1 MTVEHLPHLSQVLG
15 IWIREYSVQ
24 DFSDLTCPLKAES
37 DRRTS
42 DKLPSKAL
50 MNLKVPKFEISNRLD
65 FHDFV
70 VPKKQKIQKIFIDT
84 KKWSQKLNPKNLFWA
99 QTQKMCP

>member
-1 MTVEHLPHLSQVLG
+1 M
-15 IWIREYSVQ
+15 
-24 DFSDLTCPLKAES
+24 AES

-50 MNLKVPKFEISNRLD
+50 VNLKVPKFEISNRLD

-84 KKWSQKLNPKNLFWA
+84 KKWSQKLNPKNFFGL
-99 QTQKMCP
+99 KLKKICP